1 MGMSS
6 SLGAPLFRKI
16 DCVCLPVPDL
26 DTGLTFYRDRLGHE
40 LIWRTPTQLGLRM
53 PDTGAEIVLQIERPS
68 PEVDLLVTS
77 VEEAVGRI
85 VAAGGQ
91 IVTPPFEIQIGKA
104 AVVQDPWGNLLTIL
118 DASKGS
124 LITDADGNVIGN
136 MSPATDDRTARGS
149 S

>member
-1 MGMSS
+1 MSPPS
-6 SLGAPLFRKI
+6 RTPLFRKV
-16 DCVCLPVPDL
+16 DCLWLPVADL
-26 DTGLTFYRDRLGHE
+26 DAGLAFYRDHLGHE
-40 LIWRTPTQLGLRM
+40 LIWRTPTQVGLRM
-53 PDTGAEIVLQIERPS
+53 PETDVEIVLQIERPE

-77 VEEAVGRI
+77 VEEAATRIAAAGGRI
-85 VAAGGQ
+85 V
-91 IVTPPFEIQIGKA
+91 TPLFETQIGKA

-136 MSPATDDRTARGS
+136 TSQATDDRAARGS